1 MIRSQLRTGRVVVH
15 AYRGLALP
23 VSCRAAARS
32 GTVTLHVAGPRPL
45 LGQRGGSV
53 AVMLRILAVL
63 AIWVTPALASART
76 IAIAYFDNNTGKA
89 ELDPL
94 RKGLADM

>member
-1 MIRSQLRTGRVVVH
+1 
-15 AYRGLALP
+15 
-23 VSCRAAARS
+23 
-32 GTVTLHVAGPRPL
+32 
-45 LGQRGGSV
+45 
-53 AVMLRILAVL
+53 MLRILAVL
-63 AIWVTPALASART
+63 AIWFTPALASART